1 MKKSLCVAVV
11 CLAATYAQAQT
22 RMNCCSPSATDLF
35 AMNVTDNA
43 FILSH
48 AEPLPFTYAT
58 ERGKDISYK
67 AADGTDAHA
76 FEIKAVNATPYY
88 LFVIHEW
95 WGLNDYIK
103 QEAEKL
109 SNELGINVIA
119 LDLYDQKVA
128 STREDAGKFMQSVK
142 SERATAIIK
151 GAFSYVGSD
160 AKIFTIGWCFGGGWS
175 LQTAIEGGKQV
186 QGCIMYYG
194 QPEKNINRLKSLNCD
209 VIGFFA
215 TKDQWINPKM
225 VAEFEADMQIA
236 GKKVTLTEY
245 EADHAFANPS
255 NPNFDKTSTADA
267 HAKEIAFIKA
277 RMK

>member
-1 MKKSLCVAVV
+1 MKKLLCVAVV

-128 STREDAGKFMQSVK
+128 STREDAGTVCF
-142 SERATAIIK
+142 
-151 GAFSYVGSD
+151 VGCYCSNIYTPMVSTCVWCLRD
-160 AKIFTIGWCFGGGWS
+160 GLHIFPLFLRWF
-175 LQTAIEGGKQV
+175 
-186 QGCIMYYG
+186 YG
-194 QPEKNINRLKSLNCD
+194 
-209 VIGFFA
+209 
-215 TKDQWINPKM
+215 
-225 VAEFEADMQIA
+225 
-236 GKKVTLTEY
+236 
-245 EADHAFANPS
+245 
-255 NPNFDKTSTADA
+255 
-267 HAKEIAFIKA
+267 
-277 RMK
+277 

>member
-1 MKKSLCVAVV
+1 MKKLLQVAILF
-11 CLAATYAQAQT
+11 LAATYAQAQT
-22 RMNCCSPSATDLF
+22 KMSCCSPSATDKF
-35 AMNVTDNA
+35 AMNVTDKA

-48 AEPLPFTYAT
+48 VEPLPFTYAS

-76 FEIKAVNATPYY
+76 FEIKALKATPYY

-109 SNELGINVIA
+109 SNELGVNVIA

-142 SERATAIIK
+142 SERALAIIK
-151 GAFSYVGSD
+151 GAYTYVGSD

-186 QGCIMYYG
+186 QGCIIYYG
-194 QPEKNINRLKSLNCD
+194 QPEKNIDRLKSLNCD
-209 VIGFFA
+209 VIGFFG
-215 TKDQWINPKM
+215 TKDQWINPKL
-225 VAEFEADMQIA
+225 VAEFEADMQTA
-236 GKKVTLTEY
+236 GKKVTITEY

-255 NPNFDKTSTADA
+255 NPNFDKMATADA

-277 RMK
+277 RIK

>member
-1 MKKSLCVAVV
+1 MKKLPIITVLV
-11 CLAATYAQAQT
+11 LAAMYAPGQSK
-22 RMNCCSPSATDLF
+22 MSCCSPSATDKF
-35 AMNVTDNA
+35 AMNVTDKA

-48 AEPLPFTYAT
+48 AEPLPFTYAS

-76 FEIKAVNATPYY
+76 FEIKAPKATPYY

-109 SNELGINVIA
+109 SNELGVNVIA

-128 STREDAGKFMQSVK
+128 ATREDAGKFMQSVK
-142 SERATAIIK
+142 TERALAIIK
-151 GAFSYVGSD
+151 GAYTYAGSD

-186 QGCIMYYG
+186 QGCIIYYG
-194 QPEKNINRLKSLNCD
+194 QPEKNISRLKSLNCD
-209 VIGFFA
+209 VIGFFG
-215 TKDQWINPKM
+215 TKDQWINPKL
-225 VAEFEADMQIA
+225 VAEFEADMQTA
-236 GKKVTLTEY
+236 GKKVTITEY

-255 NPNFDKTSTADA
+255 NPNFDKIATADA
-267 HAKEIAFIKA
+267 HAKEIAFIIA
-277 RMK
+277 RIK